1 MMASKRLWPTARQHG
16 AALLSAMLT
25 VTLVATLAATSL
37 WRQWRHVEVETAER
51 THQQTGWLLVGALDW
66 ARLILREDARS
77 SNIDHLAEP
86 WAISLQESRLSS
98 FLASGE
104 PDSDQAEDAFLSGQ
118 ITDLQSR
125 LNVLNLVDGNKVSD
139 ASLQDFGR
147 LFALLGLPVQE
158 LLLMADNLRA
168 AAAPGENPAAPL
180 LPQRIEQLTWLGLSA
195 NSLHRLAPYITLLP
209 ERTPVN
215 LNTASPE
222 VIYAC
227 VMGLDMAQAQR
238 IVAQRRTGH
247 FRTLVEANN
256 LIAGAKRPLDT
267 SRHSVS
273 TRFFEIRGRIRYG
286 QSVVEDSALVQRD
299 GQDVKVLWRI
309 SGVSVAPV
317 AQRDIALQ

>member
-1 MMASKRLWPTARQHG
+1 MKSIHRRLSTRCHG
-16 AALLSAMLT
+16 VALLSAMLT
-25 VTLVATLAATSL
+25 VTLVATLAAGAL

-51 THQQTGWLLVGALDW
+51 TRQQTAWLLAGAQDW

-77 SNIDHLAEP
+77 GNTDHLAEP
-86 WAISLQESRLSS
+86 WAVPLQESRLSS

-104 PDSDQAEDAFLSGQ
+104 PDTDQAEEAFLSGQ

-147 LFALLGLPVQE
+147 LFALLGLPAQE
-158 LLLMADNLRA
+158 LLLMAENLRA
-168 AAAPGENPAAPL
+168 AAAPGENSTAPL
-180 LPQRIEQLTWLGLSA
+180 LPQRTEQLTWLGLSA
-195 NSLHRLAPYITLLP
+195 NSLYRLSPYITLLP

-227 VMGLDMAQAQR
+227 VAGLDMAQAQR
-238 IVAQRRTGH
+238 MVAQRRAGH
-247 FRTLVEANN
+247 FRTLADANR
-256 LIAGAKRPLDT
+256 LVSGAKRPLDT

-273 TRFFEIRGRIRYG
+273 TRFFEIRGRLRYG
-286 QSVVEDSALVQRD
+286 PVVVEDRAWVRRD
-299 GQDVKVLWRI
+299 GLDVKVLWRI
-309 SGVSVAPV
+309 SGVSDAP
-317 AQRDIALQ
+317 AAGHSTTLQ